1 MLALINRKTWIIFF
15 AIIFM
20 LQNLAFALDEN
31 TRLANMIVTNTRD
44 DLLLYLNV
52 EGAFREETKKAVLN
66 GVPATFTFFTI
77 LYQVN
82 NFWFDNKIA
91 DIKTTHTIKYDNL
104 KKEFI
109 ITCSSE
115 NGKHQVTKSFE
126 EAQKVMAEVDGL
138 KIVSLGRLKKGEKYQ
153 IRAKAE
159 LGKPTLPF
167 YLHYVLFFVS
177 LRDFE
182 TDWHTTDFIY

>member
-1 MLALINRKTWIIFF
+1 
-15 AIIFM
+15 M

>member
-1 MLALINRKTWIIFF
+1 MT
-15 AIIFM
+15 
-20 LQNLAFALDEN
+20 
-31 TRLANMIVTNTRD
+31 VTNTRD

-52 EGAFREETKKAVLN
+52 EEAFSKETKKALLS
-66 GVPATFTFFTI
+66 GIPMTLRFITT

-82 NFWFDNKIA
+82 TFWFDNKIVE
-91 DIKTTHTIKYDNL
+91 ITTTHTIKYDNL

-109 ITCSSE
+109 VTRSS
-115 NGKHQVTKSFE
+115 GSGAHFVTNFFE
-126 EAQKVMAEVDGL
+126 EAQKFMAQVDGL

-159 LGKPTLPF
+159 LGKLTLPF
-167 YLHYVLFFVS
+167 YPHYVS
-177 LRDFE
+177 LKDFE